1 MTREEEAFIEGHEH
15 ALDNRLDGITEE
27 DIREYE
33 RLIEKRRQEESR
45 WQKNVAHVSLDAKH
59 LEWTYASTY

>member
-27 DIREYE
+27 DCRKYE
-33 RLIEKRRQEESR
+33 RLIEKRKEESNEKLM
-45 WQKNVAHVSLDAKH
+45 QHM
-59 LEWTYASTY
+59 